1 MTSID
6 FSGLSSLT
14 QLTIS
19 RNHALTSIDFPGL
32 SSLTQLNISRNH
44 ALTSIDFSGLSSL
57 TQLNIGFNDALT
69 SIDFSGLSSLTQLTI
84 GSHPAFIVNYGTG
97 NNALTSIDFSGLSSL
112 TQLIIGGNRAL
123 TSIDFSG
130 LSSLTQ
136 LIIGGNPFAGS
147 LSSGGQG
154 NDALTSIDFS
164 GLSSLTQLTIEGN
177 RALTSID
184 FSGLSSLTSL
194 TLNIEG
200 NDVLTSIDFSG
211 LSSLTSLTLNIEGND
226 VLTSIDFSGLSSLTQ
241 LTIEDNRALT
251 SIDFS
256 GLSSLTQL
264 TIIDNDALTSID
276 FSGLSS
282 LTQLT
287 IADND
292 ALTSIDFSLFP
303 GLVALDRLSITY
315 NGNLRRLIIVNLPN
329 LTFLYISY
337 NPKVEV
343 MDLINLPRLK
353 TLEIHDVGT
362 LEKIDLSDLNLPTP
376 SEDPTN
382 PPEDPTN
389 PPEDPTNPP
398 EDPTN
403 PSEDPTNP
411 SEGGPSPGRG
421 CIDLISC
428 LNNDL
433 LSMTLPPG
441 DSICNLDIRDNPNLK
456 EIESSPET
464 KDRFKD
470 KFKGLEEE
478 GVTTS
483 TPPGKEPPE
492 QGNDED
498 EQEEEE
504 EEDNDDSDDKDDTID
519 DLKKELENLEDLV
532 KEYKDLQEKLLDKSL
547 STAKQVVFREEI
559 KAVKQLVERRVRE
572 GLKKAA
578 EKAPGEILKKVLGR
592 AALGSL
598 GPVGAAI
605 NAVSTA
611 KDVYEY
617 YDIFRRFKQIND
629 AVSLNSD
636 LILDDLST
644 YLARNHRQL
653 SQGTF
658 DWRQAF
664 SDQTVFIPLIVENY
678 AQQPDSTDNLS
689 SNLNFFLRGGF
700 EYSSFAQSDDFDLD
714 GHSISY
720 VLGLDFI
727 PNASV
732 ITGANLVLTNSQS
745 DLSDSE
751 IEFQGTYDIQSTSLH
766 PYVVW
771 FASDKLKLLAS
782 LGYGRAHTELNVE
795 EMNNVSLDELPFL
808 ETSATEEGDIFS
820 FFSRLSF
827 NAWQFNNSSLQLNLD
842 ASAAS
847 LLGEDIQKAGLGSS
861 FSHSFDLQ
869 SARIHSSLDLS
880 YFVSNSDDSALELA
894 GSLNVFPKTGRLSLF
909 SSARTLVFGDNHE
922 WGVSGGITY
931 LPAPGGE
938 GLSASLQ
945 PSFGLAGSRLHLSD
959 LFSYNSDLEAFA
971 LSDQTPTAYLNARL
985 SYGFRPH
992 NHTLLTPYTNLHFSQ
1007 HSSNYTAGLRYQLDS
1022 GLDLDLSASH
1032 HNRSSGSNHNRLFLR
1047 LRSDL

>member
-1 MTSID
+1 M
-6 FSGLSSLT
+6 
-14 QLTIS
+14 
-19 RNHALTSIDFPGL
+19 
-32 SSLTQLNISRNH
+32 
-44 ALTSIDFSGLSSL
+44 
-57 TQLNIGFNDALT
+57 
-69 SIDFSGLSSLTQLTI
+69 
-84 GSHPAFIVNYGTG
+84 
-97 NNALTSIDFSGLSSL
+97 
-112 TQLIIGGNRAL
+112 
-123 TSIDFSG
+123 
-130 LSSLTQ
+130 
-136 LIIGGNPFAGS
+136 
-147 LSSGGQG
+147 
-154 NDALTSIDFS
+154 
-164 GLSSLTQLTIEGN
+164 
-177 RALTSID
+177 
-184 FSGLSSLTSL
+184 
-194 TLNIEG
+194 
-200 NDVLTSIDFSG
+200 
-211 LSSLTSLTLNIEGND
+211 
-226 VLTSIDFSGLSSLTQ
+226 
-241 LTIEDNRALT
+241 
-251 SIDFS
+251 
-256 GLSSLTQL
+256 
-264 TIIDNDALTSID
+264 
-276 FSGLSS
+276 
-282 LTQLT
+282 
-287 IADND
+287 
-292 ALTSIDFSLFP
+292 
-303 GLVALDRLSITY
+303 
-315 NGNLRRLIIVNLPN
+315 
-329 LTFLYISY
+329 
-337 NPKVEV
+337 
-343 MDLINLPRLK
+343 
-353 TLEIHDVGT
+353 
-362 LEKIDLSDLNLPTP
+362 
-376 SEDPTN
+376 
-382 PPEDPTN
+382 
-389 PPEDPTNPP
+389 
-398 EDPTN
+398 
-403 PSEDPTNP
+403 
-411 SEGGPSPGRG
+411 
-421 CIDLISC
+421 
-428 LNNDL
+428 
-433 LSMTLPPG
+433 
-441 DSICNLDIRDNPNLK
+441 
-456 EIESSPET
+456 
-464 KDRFKD
+464 
-470 KFKGLEEE
+470 
-478 GVTTS
+478 
-483 TPPGKEPPE
+483 
-492 QGNDED
+492 
-498 EQEEEE
+498 
-504 EEDNDDSDDKDDTID
+504 
-519 DLKKELENLEDLV
+519 
-532 KEYKDLQEKLLDKSL
+532 
-547 STAKQVVFREEI
+547 
-559 KAVKQLVERRVRE
+559 
-572 GLKKAA
+572 
-578 EKAPGEILKKVLGR
+578 
-592 AALGSL
+592 

-629 AVSLNSD
+629 AVSLDSD

-1032 HNRSSGSNHNRLFLR
+1032 YNRSSGSNHNRLFLR